1 MLKRIR
7 IKYSDMENKNKSYT
21 RLFRNDELIIKLIE
35 KFSTNGNKLQFV
47 KITPYKNEKEKE
59 MMI

>member
-21 RLFRNDELIIKLIE
+21 RLFRNDKLIIKLIE
-35 KFSTNGNKLQFV
+35 KFSTNGNKLQIV